1 MHQKAKRHKKH
12 IPNKTEPSMK
22 GCSDGRPK
30 PECDN
35 NIAPPTPRLLNRLEP
50 KRLPIINPHSPLR
63 APTRE
68 VTSSGKEVPIATKEN
83 PMKPPSQP
91 NSFPIETAELTI
103 QRGDRTVS
111 ARPIVITMI
120 SRDTGQ
126 LCFLGE

>member
-1 MHQKAKRHKKH
+1 
-12 IPNKTEPSMK
+12 MK
-22 GCSDGRPK
+22 GCSDERAK

-35 NIAPPTPRLLNRLEP
+35 NIALPTPRLLKRLEP

-63 APTRE
+63 IPTRKM
-68 VTSSGKEVPIATKEN
+68 TSSGKEVPIATKEN

-103 QRGDRTVS
+103 QRGDKTVS

-120 SRDTGQ
+120 SRDIDQ
-126 LCFLGE
+126 LYFLGE